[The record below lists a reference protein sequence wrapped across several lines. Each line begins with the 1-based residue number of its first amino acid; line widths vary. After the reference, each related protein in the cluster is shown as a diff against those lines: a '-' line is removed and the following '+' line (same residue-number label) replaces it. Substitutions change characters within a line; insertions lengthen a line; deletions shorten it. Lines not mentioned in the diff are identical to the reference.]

1 MPDNVL
7 TACLRYNTEAEEAA
21 SFYVGIFKGSRL
33 GGVHQHTEAGPSP
46 AGSVMLVE
54 FELNGQKFSAL
65 SGGAVRGLGRGR
77 LLGQP
82 AARGRT
88 GSRRRLTVL
97 TILLHEPLN
106 PDADLH
112 VIIVVGSMRG
122 ASLPR
127 RSWYG
132 IAGAAFL
139 VASGAIHLDLYLTG
153 YNSIPT
159 IGPLFLLQIITAF
172 LLAIA
177 IPATGHR
184 LAYAAGAGFAI
195 ATLGGYLLSLE
206 VGLFGFTE
214 VRTTSGIV
222 AGIIDVAAFA
232 VLAAGTLSGLAP
244 ARRSLPVVTS
254 ASVVALALLGVFV
267 ASPKSPPV
275 TSASGTGA
283 SGQTLDAKSV
293 NGAQLLTNSGGFVL
307 YTFAPDKTDKSVCYR
322 TCASYWPPVPGN
334 MSAGPGVS
342 GKIGTIKRTDGTT
355 QATYDGH
362 PLYTYVGDKSP
373 GQDGGNNINLNGG
386 LWRDVPVTG
395 G

>member
-1 MPDNVL
+1 
-7 TACLRYNTEAEEAA
+7 
-21 SFYVGIFKGSRL
+21 
-33 GGVHQHTEAGPSP
+33 
-46 AGSVMLVE
+46 
-54 FELNGQKFSAL
+54 
-65 SGGAVRGLGRGR
+65 
-77 LLGQP
+77 
-82 AARGRT
+82 
-88 GSRRRLTVL
+88 
-97 TILLHEPLN
+97 
-106 PDADLH
+106 
-112 VIIVVGSMRG
+112 MRG

-139 VASGAIHLDLYLTG
+139 IASGAIHLDLYLTG

-159 IGPLFLLQIITAF
+159 IGPLFLLQIISAY

-177 IPATGHR
+177 IPVTGQR
-184 LAYAAGAGFAI
+184 LAYAAGAAFAI
-195 ATLGGYLLSLE
+195 GTLGGYLLSLK

-232 VLAAGTLSGLAP
+232 VLAAGLVSGLVP
-244 ARRSLPVVTS
+244 VRRSLPVVAS
-254 ASVVALALLGVFV
+254 ASAVALALLGVFV
-267 ASPKSPPV
+267 AAPKTPPPV
-275 TSASGTGA
+275 SAAGA

-293 NGAQLLTNSGGFVL
+293 NGAKLLTNSQGFTL
-307 YTFAPDKTDKSVCYR
+307 YTFAPDGQGKSVCYGD
-322 TCASYWPPVPGN
+322 CAAYWPPVPGN
-334 MSAGPGVS
+334 VSAGPGVT
-342 GKIGTIKRTDGTT
+342 GHIGTIKRTDGTT